1 MGSIFKIIS
10 LLRYISNMIKRL
22 LVILLLNRVAHSMG
36 IRDEAKSSDV
46 DSYSLYDSIKVS
58 NSEASLINEWKR
70 RKVRSPQNSAAL
82 GNEVSIEELPSVGV
96 NGGRRYINRLLK
108 TLAPQAADNL
118 NPDIKEKTTDE
129 SLADFLLESV
139 VNIGLV
145 QAKVNTALKNYRAD
159 IQKNMLKELKKI
171 ATEVY
176 KELDS
181 SSSDSSDSDD
191 EDSDDED
198 VFQLEDIVQ
207 DTRSPLFQQDGED
220 EEPSRFS
227 RFKKDEKEDEDE
239 GDDSDDEDSDDE
251 DSDDEDSEEEDDD
264 EDEEED
270 NEEEDDRSRVVT
282 ERRGKFFHTDYDE
295 QIY

>member
-1 MGSIFKIIS
+1 MGSTFYYLR
-10 LLRYISNMIKRL
+10 LLRYKLNMIKRL

-46 DSYSLYDSIKVS
+46 DAYSLYDSIKVS
-58 NSEASLINEWKR
+58 NSEASLINERKR

-108 TLAPQAADNL
+108 TIAPTQAADNL
-118 NPDIKEKTTDE
+118 NPAIKEKTTDE

-159 IQKNMLKELKKI
+159 VQKNMLKELKKI

-198 VFQLEDIVQ
+198 VFQLDDIVQ
-207 DTRSPLFQQDGED
+207 DIRSPLLQQDGDD
-220 EEPSRFS
+220 EESSRFS
-227 RFKKDEKEDEDE
+227 RFKKDDREDEDE

-251 DSDDEDSEEEDDD
+251 DSDH
-264 EDEEED
+264 EDEEE
-270 NEEEDDRSRVVT
+270 EEEDDRSRVVT

>member
-1 MGSIFKIIS
+1 MG
-10 LLRYISNMIKRL
+10 
-22 LVILLLNRVAHSMG
+22 V
-36 IRDEAKSSDV
+36 
-46 DSYSLYDSIKVS
+46 
-58 NSEASLINEWKR
+58 
-70 RKVRSPQNSAAL
+70 
-82 GNEVSIEELPSVGV
+82 
-96 NGGRRYINRLLK
+96 
-108 TLAPQAADNL
+108 
-118 NPDIKEKTTDE
+118 KEKTTDE

-145 QAKVNTALKNYRAD
+145 QAKVNTALKSYRAD

-207 DTRSPLFQQDGED
+207 DIRSPLFQQDGED
-220 EEPSRFS
+220 EDSSRFS
-227 RFKKDEKEDEDE
+227 RFKQDDKED
-239 GDDSDDEDSDDE
+239 GDDSDDDSDDE
-251 DSDDEDSEEEDDD
+251 

-270 NEEEDDRSRVVT
+270 EEDEDDEEEEDDRSAVVT
-282 ERRGKFFHTDYDE
+282 ERRGKF
-295 QIY
+295 

>member
-1 MGSIFKIIS
+1 MGIFKIIS

-58 NSEASLINEWKR
+58 NSEASLINERKR

-108 TLAPQAADNL
+108 TLAPSQAADNL
-118 NPDIKEKTTDE
+118 NPDIQEKTTDE

-176 KELDS
+176 KEMDSS
-181 SSSDSSDSDD
+181 SSSDSED

-198 VFQLEDIVQ
+198 VIQWEDIVQ
-207 DTRSPLFQQDGED
+207 ATRSPLFQQDGED
-220 EEPSRFS
+220 EEFSRFS
-227 RFKKDEKEDEDE
+227 RFKQDEK
-239 GDDSDDEDSDDE
+239 DDSDDEDSDDE
-251 DSDDEDSEEEDDD
+251 DSDDEDEED
-264 EDEEED
+264 DEEED
-270 NEEEDDRSRVVT
+270 EKDEEDDRSGVVT
-282 ERRGKFFHTDYDE
+282 ERRGKFFYTDYYDE
-295 QIY
+295 QI

>member
-1 MGSIFKIIS
+1 
-10 LLRYISNMIKRL
+10 MIKRL

-36 IRDEAKSSDV
+36 IRNEAKSSDV
-46 DSYSLYDSIKVS
+46 DAYSLYDSIKVS
-58 NSEASLINEWKR
+58 NSEAALINERKR

-108 TLAPQAADNL
+108 TLAPTQAADNL

-176 KELDS
+176 KEMDSS

-198 VFQLEDIVQ
+198 VFQLDDIVQ
-207 DTRSPLFQQDGED
+207 DTRSPLFKQDGED
-220 EEPSRFS
+220 EDSSRFS
-227 RFKKDEKEDEDE
+227 RFKKDDNEDEEDE

-251 DSDDEDSEEEDDD
+251 DEEDEEDDD
-264 EDEEED
+264 EEEDEEED
-270 NEEEDDRSRVVT
+270 NDRSAVVT
-282 ERRGKFFHTDYDE
+282 ERRGKFFHIDYDE

>member
-1 MGSIFKIIS
+1 MG
-10 LLRYISNMIKRL
+10 
-22 LVILLLNRVAHSMG
+22 V
-36 IRDEAKSSDV
+36 
-46 DSYSLYDSIKVS
+46 
-58 NSEASLINEWKR
+58 INERKR

-108 TLAPQAADNL
+108 TLAPTQAADNL

-159 IQKNMLKELKKI
+159 VQKNMLKELKKI

-176 KELDS
+176 KEMDS

-198 VFQLEDIVQ
+198 VFQLDDLVQ
-207 DTRSPLFQQDGED
+207 DIRSPLFRQDE
-220 EEPSRFS
+220 
-227 RFKKDEKEDEDE
+227 EDE

-251 DSDDEDSEEEDDD
+251 DSDDEDEEEEDEEDD
-264 EDEEED
+264 EDDE
-270 NEEEDDRSRVVT
+270 EEEDDRSAVVT

>member
-10 LLRYISNMIKRL
+10 LLRYILNMIKRL
-22 LVILLLNRVAHSMG
+22 LVILLLNRVAHSLG
-36 IRDEAKSSDV
+36 IRNEAKSSDV

-58 NSEASLINEWKR
+58 NSEASLINERKR

-96 NGGRRYINRLLK
+96 NGGRKYINRLLK
-108 TLAPQAADNL
+108 TLAPTQAADNL
-118 NPDIKEKTTDE
+118 NPDIQEKTTDE

-145 QAKVNTALKNYRAD
+145 QAKVNTALNNYRAD
-159 IQKNMLKELKKI
+159 IQKDMLKELKKI

-181 SSSDSSDSDD
+181 SSSSDSSDSDD

-198 VFQLEDIVQ
+198 VIQWDDIVQ
-207 DTRSPLFQQDGED
+207 ATRSPLFQQDGED
-220 EEPSRFS
+220 EE
-227 RFKKDEKEDEDE
+227 
-239 GDDSDDEDSDDE
+239 DDSDDEDSDDE
-251 DSDDEDSEEEDDD
+251 EEEDKDEEE

-270 NEEEDDRSRVVT
+270 YR
-282 ERRGKFFHTDYDE
+282 
-295 QIY
+295 

>member
-1 MGSIFKIIS
+1 MGSIFLLLH
-10 LLRYISNMIKRL
+10 LLRYILNMIKRL

-46 DSYSLYDSIKVS
+46 DAYSLYDSIKVS
-58 NSEASLINEWKR
+58 NSEAALINERKR
-70 RKVRSPQNSAAL
+70 RKVRSPQNSAVL

-108 TLAPQAADNL
+108 TLAPTQAADNL
-118 NPDIKEKTTDE
+118 NPDNQEKTTDE

-198 VFQLEDIVQ
+198 VFKLDDIVQ

-220 EEPSRFS
+220 EESSRFS
-227 RFKKDEKEDEDE
+227 RFKKDDRE
-239 GDDSDDEDSDDE
+239 DDSDDEDSDDE
-251 DSDDEDSEEEDDD
+251 DSDEDEEDEDSDEDEED

-270 NEEEDDRSRVVT
+270 EEEDNRSRVVT
-282 ERRGKFFHTDYDE
+282 ERRGKFFYTD
-295 QIY
+295 

>member
-1 MGSIFKIIS
+1 MGSIFKFINLI
-10 LLRYISNMIKRL
+10 RYLSNM
-22 LVILLLNRVAHSMG
+22 
-36 IRDEAKSSDV
+36 
-46 DSYSLYDSIKVS
+46 
-58 NSEASLINEWKR
+58 
-70 RKVRSPQNSAAL
+70 
-82 GNEVSIEELPSVGV
+82 
-96 NGGRRYINRLLK
+96 INRLLK
-108 TLAPQAADNL
+108 TLALTQAADNL
-118 NPDIKEKTTDE
+118 NPDIQEKTTDE

-159 IQKNMLKELKKI
+159 IQKNMLRELKKI

-176 KELDS
+176 KEMDS

-198 VFQLEDIVQ
+198 VFQLDDIVQ
-207 DTRSPLFQQDGED
+207 DIRSPLFQQDGED
-220 EEPSRFS
+220 EESSRFS
-227 RFKKDEKEDEDE
+227 RFKKDEDE

-251 DSDDEDSEEEDDD
+251 DSDEEEEEEDEEEEEEDE

-270 NEEEDDRSRVVT
+270 ERSAVVT
-282 ERRGKFFHTDYDE
+282 ERRGKFFHIDYDE

>member
-10 LLRYISNMIKRL
+10 QLRYISNMIKRL

-58 NSEASLINEWKR
+58 NSDASLINERKR

-82 GNEVSIEELPSVGV
+82 GNEGSIEELPSVGV
-96 NGGRRYINRLLK
+96 NGGRKYINRLLK
-108 TLAPQAADNL
+108 TLVPTQAADNL
-118 NPDIKEKTTDE
+118 NSDIPEKTTDE

-181 SSSDSSDSDD
+181 SSSSDSSDSDD

-198 VFQLEDIVQ
+198 VIQWDEIVQ
-207 DTRSPLFQQDGED
+207 ATRSPLFKQDGED
-220 EEPSRFS
+220 EESSRFS
-227 RFKKDEKEDEDE
+227 RFKQDDDEE
-239 GDDSDDEDSDDE
+239 EDSDDE
-251 DSDDEDSEEEDDD
+251 DSDDEE
-264 EDEEED
+264 EDEE
-270 NEEEDDRSRVVT
+270 EEEDDRSGVVT
-282 ERRGKFFHTDYDE
+282 ERRGKFFYTDYYDE
-295 QIY
+295 QI

>member
-1 MGSIFKIIS
+1 
-10 LLRYISNMIKRL
+10 
-22 LVILLLNRVAHSMG
+22 MG
-36 IRDEAKSSDV
+36 IRNEAKSSDV
-46 DSYSLYDSIKVS
+46 DAYSLYDSIKVS
-58 NSEASLINEWKR
+58 NSEAALINERKR

-108 TLAPQAADNL
+108 TLAPTQAADNL

-159 IQKNMLKELKKI
+159 VQKNMLKELKKI

-198 VFQLEDIVQ
+198 VFKLDDIVQ

-220 EEPSRFS
+220 EESSRFS
-227 RFKKDEKEDEDE
+227 RFKQDDKEDE

-251 DSDDEDSEEEDDD
+251 DSDDEDEEEED
-264 EDEEED
+264 EDEEEED
-270 NEEEDDRSRVVT
+270 DEDKEEDERSRVVT
-282 ERRGKFFHTDYDE
+282 ERRGKFFYTDYDE

>member
-1 MGSIFKIIS
+1 
-10 LLRYISNMIKRL
+10 MIKRL
-22 LVILLLNRVAHSMG
+22 LVILLLNRVGHSMG

-46 DSYSLYDSIKVS
+46 DAYSLYDSIKVS
-58 NSEASLINEWKR
+58 NSEAALINERKR

-82 GNEVSIEELPSVGV
+82 GYEVSIEELPSVGV
-96 NGGRRYINRLLK
+96 NGGRLYINRLLK
-108 TLAPQAADNL
+108 TLAPTQAADNL

-181 SSSDSSDSDD
+181 SSSSDSSDSDD

-198 VFQLEDIVQ
+198 VVQWEEIVQ
-207 DTRSPLFQQDGED
+207 ATRSPLFQQDGED
-220 EEPSRFS
+220 EESSRFS
-227 RFKKDEKEDEDE
+227 RFKQDEDE
-239 GDDSDDEDSDDE
+239 EDDSDDEDSDDE
-251 DSDDEDSEEEDDD
+251 DSDDEDEEE
-264 EDEEED
+264 EDEEEED
-270 NEEEDDRSRVVT
+270 EDDRSGVVT
-282 ERRGKFFHTDYDE
+282 ERRGKFSYTDY
-295 QIY
+295 

>member
-1 MGSIFKIIS
+1 MGSISKIIS

-58 NSEASLINEWKR
+58 NSEASLINERKR

-108 TLAPQAADNL
+108 TLAPTQAADNL
-118 NPDIKEKTTDE
+118 NPDIQEETTDE

-181 SSSDSSDSDD
+181 SSSSDSSDSED

-198 VFQLEDIVQ
+198 VIQWEEIVQ
-207 DTRSPLFQQDGED
+207 ATRSPLFQQDGE
-220 EEPSRFS
+220 EEESSRFS
-227 RFKKDEKEDEDE
+227 RFKQDEKE
-239 GDDSDDEDSDDE
+239 DDSDDEDSDDE
-251 DSDDEDSEEEDDD
+251 DSDDEDEDDD
-264 EDEEED
+264 E
-270 NEEEDDRSRVVT
+270 EEEDDRSGVVT
-282 ERRGKFFHTDYDE
+282 ERRGKFFYTDYYD
-295 QIY
+295 

>member
-10 LLRYISNMIKRL
+10 LLRYISNMIRRL
-22 LVILLLNRVAHSMG
+22 LVILLLNRVAHGMG

-46 DSYSLYDSIKVS
+46 DSYSLYDSMKVS
-58 NSEASLINEWKR
+58 NSEASLINERKR

-108 TLAPQAADNL
+108 TLAPSQAADNL
-118 NPDIKEKTTDE
+118 NPDIQEKTTDE

-139 VNIGLV
+139 VKIGLV

-159 IQKNMLKELKKI
+159 IQNNMLKELKKI
-171 ATEVY
+171 ATEMY
-176 KELDS
+176 KELDSS

-198 VFQLEDIVQ
+198 VIQWEEIVQ
-207 DTRSPLFQQDGED
+207 ATRSPLFQQDGED
-220 EEPSRFS
+220 EESSRFS
-227 RFKKDEKEDEDE
+227 RFKQDEKE
-239 GDDSDDEDSDDE
+239 DDSDDEDSDDE
-251 DSDDEDSEEEDDD
+251 DDEDDEEED
-264 EDEEED
+264 EDEED
-270 NEEEDDRSRVVT
+270 EEDDRSGVVT
-282 ERRGKFFHTDYDE
+282 ERRGKFFYTDYYDE
-295 QIY
+295 QI

>member
-10 LLRYISNMIKRL
+10 LYRYISNMIKRL

-58 NSEASLINEWKR
+58 NSEASLINERKR
-70 RKVRSPQNSAAL
+70 RKVRSPQISAAL
-82 GNEVSIEELPSVGV
+82 VNEGSIEELPSVGV
-96 NGGRRYINRLLK
+96 NGGRKYINRLLK
-108 TLAPQAADNL
+108 TLAPTQAADNL
-118 NPDIKEKTTDE
+118 NSDIQEKTTDE

-176 KELDS
+176 KELGSS
-181 SSSDSSDSDD
+181 SSSDSSDSED

-198 VFQLEDIVQ
+198 VIQWDEIVQ
-207 DTRSPLFQQDGED
+207 ATRSPLFKQDGED
-220 EEPSRFS
+220 EESSRFS
-227 RFKKDEKEDEDE
+227 RFKQDDDEEEDSD
-239 GDDSDDEDSDDE
+239 DDSDDEDSDDE
-251 DSDDEDSEEEDDD
+251 EED
-264 EDEEED
+264 EDEEE
-270 NEEEDDRSRVVT
+270 EEDRSVVT
-282 ERRGKFFHTDYDE
+282 ERRGKFFYTDYYDE
-295 QIY
+295 QI

>member
-10 LLRYISNMIKRL
+10 QLRYISNMIKRL

-58 NSEASLINEWKR
+58 NSEASLINERKR

-82 GNEVSIEELPSVGV
+82 GNEGSIEELPSVGV
-96 NGGRRYINRLLK
+96 NGGRKYINRLLK
-108 TLAPQAADNL
+108 TLAPTQAADNL
-118 NPDIKEKTTDE
+118 NPDIQEKTTDE

-181 SSSDSSDSDD
+181 SSSSDSSDSDD

-198 VFQLEDIVQ
+198 VIQWEEIVQ
-207 DTRSPLFQQDGED
+207 ATRFPLFKQDGED
-220 EEPSRFS
+220 EESSRFS
-227 RFKKDEKEDEDE
+227 RFKQDDYEEEDSD
-239 GDDSDDEDSDDE
+239 DDSDDEDSDDE
-251 DSDDEDSEEEDDD
+251 EED
-264 EDEEED
+264 E
-270 NEEEDDRSRVVT
+270 EEEDDRSGVVT
-282 ERRGKFFHTDYDE
+282 ERRGKFFYTDYYDE
-295 QIY
+295 QI

>member
-1 MGSIFKIIS
+1 
-10 LLRYISNMIKRL
+10 MIKRL

-58 NSEASLINEWKR
+58 NSEASLINERKR

-82 GNEVSIEELPSVGV
+82 GNEVSLEELPSVGV
-96 NGGRRYINRLLK
+96 NGGRKYINRLLK
-108 TLAPQAADNL
+108 TLAPTQAADNI
-118 NPDIKEKTTDE
+118 NSDIQEKTTDE

-181 SSSDSSDSDD
+181 SSSSDSSDSDD

-198 VFQLEDIVQ
+198 VIQWDEIVQ
-207 DTRSPLFQQDGED
+207 ATRSPLFKQDGED
-220 EEPSRFS
+220 EESSRFS
-227 RFKKDEKEDEDE
+227 RFKQDDDSDDSDDDS
-239 GDDSDDEDSDDE
+239 DDSDDE
-251 DSDDEDSEEEDDD
+251 EED
-264 EDEEED
+264 EDEEDED
-270 NEEEDDRSRVVT
+270 EEEEEDDRSGVT
-282 ERRGKFFHTDYDE
+282 ERRGKFFYTDYYDE
-295 QIY
+295 QI

>member
-1 MGSIFKIIS
+1 MG
-10 LLRYISNMIKRL
+10 L

-36 IRDEAKSSDV
+36 IRNEAKSSDV
-46 DSYSLYDSIKVS
+46 DAYSLYDSIKVS
-58 NSEASLINEWKR
+58 NSEAALINERKR

-108 TLAPQAADNL
+108 TLAPTQAADNL

-145 QAKVNTALKNYRAD
+145 QAKVNIALKNYRAD
-159 IQKNMLKELKKI
+159 VQKNMLKELKKI

-176 KELDS
+176 KEMDS

-198 VFQLEDIVQ
+198 VFKLDDIVQ
-207 DTRSPLFQQDGED
+207 DSRSPLFQQDGED

-227 RFKKDEKEDEDE
+227 RFKKDDREDEDE

-251 DSDDEDSEEEDDD
+251 DSDE

-270 NEEEDDRSRVVT
+270 EDEEDEEDEDDEEEEDDRSAVVT
-282 ERRGKFFHTDYDE
+282 ERRGKFFYTDYDE

>member
-1 MGSIFKIIS
+1 MGSISKIIS

-22 LVILLLNRVAHSMG
+22 LVILLLNRVAHSLG
-36 IRDEAKSSDV
+36 IRNEAKSSDV

-58 NSEASLINEWKR
+58 NSEASLINERKR

-108 TLAPQAADNL
+108 TLAPTQAADNL
-118 NPDIKEKTTDE
+118 NPDIQEKTTDE

-176 KELDS
+176 KEMDSS

-198 VFQLEDIVQ
+198 VIQWEEIVQ
-207 DTRSPLFQQDGED
+207 ATRSPLFQQDGED
-220 EEPSRFS
+220 EESSRFS
-227 RFKKDEKEDEDE
+227 RFKQDEKEDSD
-239 GDDSDDEDSDDE
+239 DDSDDEEDSDDE
-251 DSDDEDSEEEDDD
+251 DEEDDEEEEDED
-264 EDEEED
+264 ED
-270 NEEEDDRSRVVT
+270 EEDDRSGVVT
-282 ERRGKFFHTDYDE
+282 ERRGKFFYTDYYDE
-295 QIY
+295 QI

>member
-10 LLRYISNMIKRL
+10 QLRYISNMIKRL

-58 NSEASLINEWKR
+58 NSEASLINERKR
-70 RKVRSPQNSAAL
+70 RKVRSPQISAAL
-82 GNEVSIEELPSVGV
+82 VNEGSIEELPSVGV
-96 NGGRRYINRLLK
+96 NGGRKYINRLLK
-108 TLAPQAADNL
+108 TLAPTQAADNL
-118 NPDIKEKTTDE
+118 NSDIQEKTTDE

-181 SSSDSSDSDD
+181 SSSSNSSDSDD

-198 VFQLEDIVQ
+198 VIQWDEIVQ
-207 DTRSPLFQQDGED
+207 ATGSPLFKQDGED
-220 EEPSRFS
+220 EESSRFS
-227 RFKKDEKEDEDE
+227 RFKQDDDEEEDSDY
-239 GDDSDDEDSDDE
+239 DSDDEDSDDE
-251 DSDDEDSEEEDDD
+251 E
-264 EDEEED
+264 
-270 NEEEDDRSRVVT
+270 EEEDDRSGVT
-282 ERRGKFFHTDYDE
+282 ERRGKFFYTDYYDE
-295 QIY
+295 QI

>member
-1 MGSIFKIIS
+1 
-10 LLRYISNMIKRL
+10 MIKRL

-36 IRDEAKSSDV
+36 IRNEAKSSDV
-46 DSYSLYDSIKVS
+46 DAYSLYDSIKVS
-58 NSEASLINEWKR
+58 NSEAALINERKR

-108 TLAPQAADNL
+108 TLAPTQAADNL

-176 KELDS
+176 KEMDS

-198 VFQLEDIVQ
+198 VFHLEDIVQ
-207 DTRSPLFQQDGED
+207 DIRSPLFQQDGDD
-220 EEPSRFS
+220 EESSRFS
-227 RFKKDEKEDEDE
+227 RFKKDDE
-239 GDDSDDEDSDDE
+239 GDDSDDEDSDE
-251 DSDDEDSEEEDDD
+251 DSDDEDEEEEDD
-264 EDEEED
+264 EEEEEED
-270 NEEEDDRSRVVT
+270 EDNRSAVVT

>member
-1 MGSIFKIIS
+1 MGSISKIIS

-58 NSEASLINEWKR
+58 NSEASLINERKR

-108 TLAPQAADNL
+108 TLAPTQAADNL
-118 NPDIKEKTTDE
+118 NPDIQEKTTDE

-171 ATEVY
+171 ATEAY
-176 KELDS
+176 KELDSS

-198 VFQLEDIVQ
+198 VIQWDEIVQ
-207 DTRSPLFQQDGED
+207 ATRSPLFKQDGED
-220 EEPSRFS
+220 EESSRFS
-227 RFKKDEKEDEDE
+227 RFKQDDDEEEDSD
-239 GDDSDDEDSDDE
+239 DDSDDEDSDDE
-251 DSDDEDSEEEDDD
+251 
-264 EDEEED
+264 EDEEEED
-270 NEEEDDRSRVVT
+270 EEEDDRSGVVT
-282 ERRGKFFHTDYDE
+282 ERRGKFFYTDYYDE
-295 QIY
+295 QI

>member
-58 NSEASLINEWKR
+58 NSEVSLINERKR

-108 TLAPQAADNL
+108 TLAPSQASNNL
-118 NPDIKEKTTDE
+118 NPDIQEKTDE

-145 QAKVNTALKNYRAD
+145 QAKVNTALKNYGAD

-176 KELDS
+176 KEMDSS

-191 EDSDDED
+191 ED
-198 VFQLEDIVQ
+198 
-207 DTRSPLFQQDGED
+207 G
-220 EEPSRFS
+220 
-227 RFKKDEKEDEDE
+227 
-239 GDDSDDEDSDDE
+239 
-251 DSDDEDSEEEDDD
+251 
-264 EDEEED
+264 
-270 NEEEDDRSRVVT
+270 
-282 ERRGKFFHTDYDE
+282 
-295 QIY
+295 

>member
-1 MGSIFKIIS
+1 
-10 LLRYISNMIKRL
+10 MIKRL

-36 IRDEAKSSDV
+36 IRNEAKSSDV
-46 DSYSLYDSIKVS
+46 DAYSLYDSIKVS
-58 NSEASLINEWKR
+58 NSEAALINERKR

-108 TLAPQAADNL
+108 TLAPTQAADNL

-198 VFQLEDIVQ
+198 VFKLDDIVQ

-220 EEPSRFS
+220 EESSRFS
-227 RFKKDEKEDEDE
+227 RFKKDDREDEEDE
-239 GDDSDDEDSDDE
+239 EDDSDDEDSDDE
-251 DSDDEDSEEEDDD
+251 DSDEEDEEEEEEDDEE

-270 NEEEDDRSRVVT
+270 ERSAVVT
-282 ERRGKFFHTDYDE
+282 ERRGKFFHIDYDE

>member
-1 MGSIFKIIS
+1 MGIFKIIS

-58 NSEASLINEWKR
+58 NSEASLINERKR

-108 TLAPQAADNL
+108 TLAPTQAADNL
-118 NPDIKEKTTDE
+118 NPDIQEKTTDE

-145 QAKVNTALKNYRAD
+145 QAKVDTALKNYRAD

-181 SSSDSSDSDD
+181 SSSSDSSDSDD

-198 VFQLEDIVQ
+198 VIQWEEIVQ
-207 DTRSPLFQQDGED
+207 ATRSPLFQQDGED
-220 EEPSRFS
+220 ESSRFS
-227 RFKKDEKEDEDE
+227 RFKQDEKE
-239 GDDSDDEDSDDE
+239 DDSDDEDSDDE
-251 DSDDEDSEEEDDD
+251 DSDDEDEED
-264 EDEEED
+264 DEEED
-270 NEEEDDRSRVVT
+270 EDEEDDRSGVVT
-282 ERRGKFFHTDYDE
+282 ERRGKFFYTDYYDE
-295 QIY
+295 QI

>member
-118 NPDIKEKTTDE
+118 NPDIQEKTTDE

-176 KELDS
+176 KEMDS

-198 VFQLEDIVQ
+198 VFQLDDIVQ

-220 EEPSRFS
+220 EESSRFS
-227 RFKKDEKEDEDE
+227 RFKKDDEDEDE

-251 DSDDEDSEEEDDD
+251 DSDDEEEEEDDEEEDD
-264 EDEEED
+264 EEEEED
-270 NEEEDDRSRVVT
+270 NRSPVT

>member
-10 LLRYISNMIKRL
+10 QLRYISNMIKRF

-58 NSEASLINEWKR
+58 NSEASLINERKR
-70 RKVRSPQNSAAL
+70 RKIRSPQNSAAL

-96 NGGRRYINRLLK
+96 NGGRKYINRLMK
-108 TLAPQAADNL
+108 TLAPTQAADKL
-118 NPDIKEKTTDE
+118 NPDLQEKTTDE

-145 QAKVNTALKNYRAD
+145 RAKVNTALKNYRAD

-181 SSSDSSDSDD
+181 SSSSDSSDSDD

-198 VFQLEDIVQ
+198 VIQWDEIVPAP
-207 DTRSPLFQQDGED
+207 RSPLFKQDGED
-220 EEPSRFS
+220 EESSRFS
-227 RFKKDEKEDEDE
+227 RFKQDDDEEED
-239 GDDSDDEDSDDE
+239 SDEDSDDE
-251 DSDDEDSEEEDDD
+251 EED
-264 EDEEED
+264 EDEDE
-270 NEEEDDRSRVVT
+270 EEEDDRSGVT
-282 ERRGKFFHTDYDE
+282 ERRGKFFYTDYYDE
-295 QIY
+295 QI

>member
-1 MGSIFKIIS
+1 MGIFKIIS

-58 NSEASLINEWKR
+58 NSEASLINERKR
-70 RKVRSPQNSAAL
+70 RKVRSPQNSAA
-82 GNEVSIEELPSVGV
+82 
-96 NGGRRYINRLLK
+96 
-108 TLAPQAADNL
+108 
-118 NPDIKEKTTDE
+118 
-129 SLADFLLESV
+129 V

-145 QAKVNTALKNYRAD
+145 QAKVNTALNNYRAD

-181 SSSDSSDSDD
+181 SSSSDSSDSDD

-198 VFQLEDIVQ
+198 VIQWDDIVQ
-207 DTRSPLFQQDGED
+207 ATRSPLFQQDDD
-220 EEPSRFS
+220 EE
-227 RFKKDEKEDEDE
+227 
-239 GDDSDDEDSDDE
+239 DDSDDQDSDDE
-251 DSDDEDSEEEDDD
+251 EEEEEDKDEEE
-264 EDEEED
+264 EDEE
-270 NEEEDDRSRVVT
+270 
-282 ERRGKFFHTDYDE
+282 DYR
-295 QIY
+295 

>member
-1 MGSIFKIIS
+1 MGSIFKFINLI
-10 LLRYISNMIKRL
+10 RYLSNM
-22 LVILLLNRVAHSMG
+22 
-36 IRDEAKSSDV
+36 
-46 DSYSLYDSIKVS
+46 
-58 NSEASLINEWKR
+58 
-70 RKVRSPQNSAAL
+70 
-82 GNEVSIEELPSVGV
+82 
-96 NGGRRYINRLLK
+96 INRLLK
-108 TLAPQAADNL
+108 TLAPTQAADNL
-118 NPDIKEKTTDE
+118 NPDIQEKTTDE

-159 IQKNMLKELKKI
+159 VQKNMLKELKKI

-181 SSSDSSDSDD
+181 SSSESSDSDD

-198 VFQLEDIVQ
+198 VFQLDDIVQ

-220 EEPSRFS
+220 EESARFS
-227 RFKKDEKEDEDE
+227 RFKKDDEEDE

-251 DSDDEDSEEEDDD
+251 DSDDEEDDEEED
-264 EDEEED
+264 EDEEEED
-270 NEEEDDRSRVVT
+270 EEEEEDNRSVVVT
-282 ERRGKFFHTDYDE
+282 ERRGKFFHIDYDE

>member
-1 MGSIFKIIS
+1 
-10 LLRYISNMIKRL
+10 MIKRL

-36 IRDEAKSSDV
+36 IRNEAKSSDV
-46 DSYSLYDSIKVS
+46 DAYSLYDSIKVS
-58 NSEASLINEWKR
+58 NSEAALINERKR

-108 TLAPQAADNL
+108 TLAPTQAADNL

-198 VFQLEDIVQ
+198 VFQLDDIVQ
-207 DTRSPLFQQDGED
+207 DIRSPLFQQDGED
-220 EEPSRFS
+220 EESSRFS
-227 RFKKDEKEDEDE
+227 RFKKDDREDEDE

-251 DSDDEDSEEEDDD
+251 DSDEEEEDEEEED
-264 EDEEED
+264 EDEEE
-270 NEEEDDRSRVVT
+270 NDRSAVVT
-282 ERRGKFFHTDYDE
+282 ERRGKFFHIDYDE

>member
-1 MGSIFKIIS
+1 
-10 LLRYISNMIKRL
+10 
-22 LVILLLNRVAHSMG
+22 MG

-58 NSEASLINEWKR
+58 NSEASLINERKR

-96 NGGRRYINRLLK
+96 NGGRKYINRLLK
-108 TLAPQAADNL
+108 TLAPTQAADNL
-118 NPDIKEKTTDE
+118 NPDIQEKTTDE

-181 SSSDSSDSDD
+181 SSSSDSSDSDD

-198 VFQLEDIVQ
+198 VIQWDEIVQ
-207 DTRSPLFQQDGED
+207 ATRSPLFKQDGED
-220 EEPSRFS
+220 EESSRFS
-227 RFKKDEKEDEDE
+227 RFKQDDDEEEDSD
-239 GDDSDDEDSDDE
+239 DDSDDEDSD
-251 DSDDEDSEEEDDD
+251 EE
-264 EDEEED
+264 EDEEEED
-270 NEEEDDRSRVVT
+270 EEEEDDRSGVVT
-282 ERRGKFFHTDYDE
+282 ERRGKFFYTDYYDE
-295 QIY
+295 QI

>member
-1 MGSIFKIIS
+1 MG
-10 LLRYISNMIKRL
+10 
-22 LVILLLNRVAHSMG
+22 V
-36 IRDEAKSSDV
+36 
-46 DSYSLYDSIKVS
+46 
-58 NSEASLINEWKR
+58 INERKR

-108 TLAPQAADNL
+108 TLAPTQAADNL

-198 VFQLEDIVQ
+198 VFQLDDIVQ
-207 DTRSPLFQQDGED
+207 DTRSPLFQQDD
-220 EEPSRFS
+220 
-227 RFKKDEKEDEDE
+227 KEDE

-251 DSDDEDSEEEDDD
+251 DSDDEDEEEDEEEEDE

-270 NEEEDDRSRVVT
+270 ERSRVVT
-282 ERRGKFFHTDYDE
+282 ERRGKFFYTDYDE

>member
-1 MGSIFKIIS
+1 MG
-10 LLRYISNMIKRL
+10 LLKYISNMIKRL
-22 LVILLLNRVAHSMG
+22 LVILLLNRLAHSMG

-46 DSYSLYDSIKVS
+46 DAYSLYDSIKVS
-58 NSEASLINEWKR
+58 NSEASLINERKR

-108 TLAPQAADNL
+108 TLAPSQAADNL

-176 KELDS
+176 KEMDS

-207 DTRSPLFQQDGED
+207 DIRSPLFQQEDD
-220 EEPSRFS
+220 EESSRFS
-227 RFKKDEKEDEDE
+227 RFKKDDDEDE
-239 GDDSDDEDSDDE
+239 GDDSDDEDSDE
-251 DSDDEDSEEEDDD
+251 DSDDEDEEEED

-270 NEEEDDRSRVVT
+270 DEEEEDEDDRSRVVT
-282 ERRGKFFHTDYDE
+282 ERRGKFFHIDYDE

>member
-1 MGSIFKIIS
+1 MGSIFKFINLI
-10 LLRYISNMIKRL
+10 RYLSNM
-22 LVILLLNRVAHSMG
+22 
-36 IRDEAKSSDV
+36 
-46 DSYSLYDSIKVS
+46 
-58 NSEASLINEWKR
+58 
-70 RKVRSPQNSAAL
+70 
-82 GNEVSIEELPSVGV
+82 
-96 NGGRRYINRLLK
+96 INRLLK
-108 TLAPQAADNL
+108 TLAPTQASDNL
-118 NPDIKEKTTDE
+118 NPDIQEKTTDE

-198 VFQLEDIVQ
+198 VFKLEDIVQ

-220 EEPSRFS
+220 EESSRFS
-227 RFKKDEKEDEDE
+227 RFKKDDEEDE
-239 GDDSDDEDSDDE
+239 GDDSDDEDSD
-251 DSDDEDSEEEDDD
+251 SDDEEDSD
-264 EDEEED
+264 EDEEEED
-270 NEEEDDRSRVVT
+270 DEEEDEEEDDRSAVVT